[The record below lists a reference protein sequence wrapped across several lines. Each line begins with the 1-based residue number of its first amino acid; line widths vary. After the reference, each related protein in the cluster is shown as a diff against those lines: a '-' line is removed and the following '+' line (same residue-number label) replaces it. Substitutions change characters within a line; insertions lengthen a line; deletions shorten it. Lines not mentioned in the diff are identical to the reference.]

1 MVKQQ
6 IIPEKVI
13 NIAKAVQE
21 AEQKGQQLIVIHKRQ
36 WGETAARKLAKGE
49 QILPA
54 KEPSNNWLSTS

>member
-1 MVKQQ
+1 MNKQQ
-6 IIPEKVI
+6 IIPQKVI

-21 AEQKGQQLIVIHKRQ
+21 AEQKGQQLVVIHKRK

-54 KEPSNNWLSTS
+54 QEPSSN